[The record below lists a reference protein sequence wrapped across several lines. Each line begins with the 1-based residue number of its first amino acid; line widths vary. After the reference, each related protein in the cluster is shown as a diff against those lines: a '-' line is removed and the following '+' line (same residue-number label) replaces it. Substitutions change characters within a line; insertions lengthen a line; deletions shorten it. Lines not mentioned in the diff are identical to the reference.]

1 LRVLVMDDE
10 PMLRDMLMRMLDS
23 LGHRGLATTSGD
35 EGLRAYRQAHA
46 LGQPFDLVISDLS
59 VGPGQIGGKQL
70 AREILALDA
79 KAKILVSSGYSDDPV
94 MSEHENFGFWGCL
107 AKPFNRTDLERV
119 LAMLI
124 KQKA

>member
-1 LRVLVMDDE
+1 VND
-10 PMLRDMLMRMLDS
+10 
-23 LGHRGLATTSGD
+23 
-35 EGLRAYRQAHA
+35 
-46 LGQPFDLVISDLS
+46 
-59 VGPGQIGGKQL
+59 
-70 AREILALDA
+70 

-107 AKPFNRTDLERV
+107 AKPFNRADLERV

>member
-1 LRVLVMDDE
+1 MFVLRHL
-10 PMLRDMLMRMLDS
+10 LD
-23 LGHRGLATTSGD
+23 GVET
-35 EGLRAYRQAHA
+35 
-46 LGQPFDLVISDLS
+46 
-59 VGPGQIGGKQL
+59 GQIGGKQL